1 MDDTDEM
8 IVKVIWY
15 RALVFF
21 RIGHLK
27 SFMEFVASAEEKS
40 FISFNT
46 LPLPSLP
53 FPCFVCLSH
62 LSQSSSSKN
71 QTPVSLRTLMETGRG
86 DRLGKG
92 GNSFEEDLD
101 NSSTATDLVLM
112 QVASFLKR
120 ELPIRLAHRI
130 NNLDNV
136 PMMQDMKSVQQVRPL
151 RACIERH
158 V

>member
-1 MDDTDEM
+1 
-8 IVKVIWY
+8 
-15 RALVFF
+15 
-21 RIGHLK
+21 
-27 SFMEFVASAEEKS
+27 
-40 FISFNT
+40 
-46 LPLPSLP
+46 
-53 FPCFVCLSH
+53 
-62 LSQSSSSKN
+62 
-71 QTPVSLRTLMETGRG
+71 METGRG

-92 GNSFEEDLD
+92 GNSFEEDMN

-136 PMMQDMKSVQQVRPL
+136 PMMQDMKSVQQVRSL
-151 RACIERH
+151 RASIERH